1 MNKALIVIALGVVA
15 FVGMAAFLSTRK
27 QDNLNPMPTA
37 SSVASIAP
45 LVREEQAT
53 NTPSAV
59 LNTDLAYP
67 IGDFKHRITKK
78 FFGTYVTPNN
88 SPVQPEKFTGYH
100 TGADVEYTDIDT
112 DVLVYAIADG
122 TVLLARWASGYGGVI
137 AIQHS
142 INNQPVIAIYGHLNP
157 NQLPKVGAKVVKG
170 EQIGIL
176 GKGYSHETD
185 GERKHLHL
193 GLVKGMKFTLLGYV
207 PNKSQLSAW
216 IDPLTVF

>member
-15 FVGMAAFLSTRK
+15 FVGMAAFLSIKK
-27 QDNLNPMPTA
+27 QDNSNPTPTA
-37 SSVASIAP
+37 SSIASVAP
-45 LVREEQAT
+45 VVREEQVT
-53 NTPSAV
+53 TTPSAV
-59 LNTDLAYP
+59 PNTALAYP

-100 TGADVEYTDIDT
+100 TGVDVEYTDIDT
-112 DVLVYAIADG
+112 DVPVYAIADG

-137 AIQHS
+137 AIQHT
-142 INNQPVIAIYGHLNP
+142 INGQPVIAIYGHVNP
-157 NQLPKVGAKVVKG
+157 SQLPKVGAKVTKG
-170 EQIGIL
+170 QQIGIL
-176 GKGYSHETD
+176 GKGYSNETD
-185 GERKHLHL
+185 GERKHLHF
-193 GLVKGMKFTLLGYV
+193 GLVKGTTVNLLGYV